1 MIYLSNLWNVYLY
14 TFHTFKVNHEN
25 SSLESL
31 FPPYFCI
38 MSALSETPFE
48 RVPLLKLLGAWF
60 FFFFR
65 GESHRRITATGKF
78 TQPRLISAN
87 CEWARVVPQHSH
99 LSPGCLSEAGWPTT
113 IQRLVMRESI
123 MWPTLDKGCWI
134 PSLIGWPR
142 VFFTMWPVAR
152 RSNHEFMA
160 AVRKARSVGHAKR
173 ILTSYT

>member
-1 MIYLSNLWNVYLY
+1 MIYLSNLWNVYLF

-25 SSLESL
+25 SSLERL
-31 FPPYFCI
+31 FPPYFASCLI
-38 MSALSETPFE
+38 
-48 RVPLLKLLGAWF
+48 VGCVI
-60 FFFFR
+60 FFR

-78 TQPRLISAN
+78 TQPWLINAN
-87 CEWARVVPQHSH
+87 CEWACVALQHSH
-99 LSPGCLSEAGWPTT
+99 SFPGCLSEPGWPTT

-134 PSLIGWPR
+134 LSLIGWPR

-160 AVRKARSVGHAKR
+160 AVRKACSVGHTKR